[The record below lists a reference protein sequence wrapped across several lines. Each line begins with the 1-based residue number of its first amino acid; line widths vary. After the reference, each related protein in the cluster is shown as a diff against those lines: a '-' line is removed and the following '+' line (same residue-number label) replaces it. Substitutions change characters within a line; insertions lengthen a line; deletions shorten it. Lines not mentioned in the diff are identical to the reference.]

1 MTHRAKFLYLVK
13 QQFTTTWYF
22 WIRANNRKVKSLK
35 KITAI
40 IVNWNDKDVIGEC
53 IQSLLNQD
61 QPDIEIIV
69 SDNGSNDGSIDFICE
84 RFPSVQIITN
94 EEKLVFYFEGDLEL
108 ILLNLPNLST

>member
-61 QPDIEIIV
+61 RTKIDIIV
-69 SDNGSNDGSIDFICE
+69 SDNGSDDGSVDSIRR
-84 RFPSVQIITN
+84 RFPSIQIIEN
-94 EEKLVFYFEGDLEL
+94 G
-108 ILLNLPNLST
+108 INLGFGSAANRGLAAAGVTT